1 MFKPELGPAR
11 PVDGPGRS
19 FHSRDMQTNA
29 PKEVEQAVRNPITLD
44 ENLVRKAVDMFG
56 SFAVNLLAAIIIL
69 AVTFWLA
76 KTLSGVV
83 RRALTRVHRHN
94 PDPTLAS
101 FGASLTRYL
110 IIFVG
115 VIAVLQQLGVQT
127 TSILAVLG
135 AASLAVGL
143 ALQGTLSNVAA
154 GVMLLIFRPY
164 RVGDTIETA
173 TRKGVVTSLDLFVT
187 ELATGD
193 NTKVIVPNG
202 KVFGD
207 VILNYTHY
215 PRHRADL
222 VWKVPYK
229 TDIPAMLE
237 ALNARIAA
245 DPRIRKD
252 PPPVVEITAMSEAF
266 VEGAVR
272 VWTAREDEGST
283 KSDLLL
289 AIRILSEDA
298 QADLPPMHPPA
309 PKPTASER
317 RRKRQHISLRGLA
330 RDRISGRRDPR
341 SPPKA

>member
-1 MFKPELGPAR
+1 
-11 PVDGPGRS
+11 
-19 FHSRDMQTNA
+19 MQTNA

-83 RRALTRVHRHN
+83 RRALTRVHRRN

-164 RVGDTIETA
+164 RVGDIIETA